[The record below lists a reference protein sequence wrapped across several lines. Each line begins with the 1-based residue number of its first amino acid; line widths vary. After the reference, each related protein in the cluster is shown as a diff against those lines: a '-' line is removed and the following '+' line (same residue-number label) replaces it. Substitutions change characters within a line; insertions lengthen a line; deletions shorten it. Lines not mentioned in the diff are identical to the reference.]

1 MAAQQSPVREPC
13 PGIVDPWLAVVALIW
28 GGNFVTYK
36 ILLDRISPTA
46 VLAVRFVAVTA
57 LLLLFLLVTG
67 RLRRNEPG
75 MWPRLFLAGVL
86 IMGTQQL
93 MFVHGLNLTAAG
105 EGALL
110 FATAPIF
117 TALMAALAGTEAIA
131 GSNWTGVIAAFCG
144 TAMVILGGGREAGV
158 AQSRITG
165 DVLMLGSAVLYA
177 LFMVLSKGLMQR
189 YGALKVVTFAYMF
202 GALVVV
208 PAGAGEALSAD
219 WAGLEPGCWFCLGYL
234 IVLAGVFGFV
244 TWYWRIS
251 RTSAARVAVYQYV
264 VPVVAMIA
272 AAIWLAE
279 RPTMVQLAGALLV
292 LTGLVLARRTPPAQC
307 PA

>member
-1 MAAQQSPVREPC
+1 VTSDGPPAPDTHSA
-13 PGIVDPWLAVVALIW
+13 IVDPWLAVVALIW

-36 ILLDRISPTA
+36 VLLASLPATGL
-46 VLAVRFVAVTA
+46 LAVRFVVVTA
-57 LLLLFLLVTG
+57 LLLLVLWVTG

-75 MWPRLFLAGVL
+75 MWLQLFLAGVL
-86 IMGTQQL
+86 IMGVQQL

-117 TALMAALAGTEAIA
+117 TALMVAAAGTEAITP
-131 GSNWTGVIAAFCG
+131 SNWVGVIAAFLG
-144 TAMVILGGGREAGV
+144 TAMVILGGGAA
-158 AQSRITG
+158 AQVSQARITG
-165 DVLMLGSAVLYA
+165 DLLMLGSAILYA
-177 LFMVLSKGLMQR
+177 LFMALSKGLMER
-189 YGALKVVTFAYMF
+189 YGALKVVTFSYLF
-202 GALVVV
+202 GGLVVV
-208 PAGAGEALSAD
+208 PFGAREALAAD
-219 WAGLEPGCWFCLGYL
+219 WAGLSGACWFCLSYL

-264 VPVVAMIA
+264 VPVVALIA

-279 RPTMVQLAGALLV
+279 RPTAIQLLGALLV
-292 LTGLVLARRTPPAQC
+292 LTGLVFARRTPRVPC
-307 PA
+307 P

>member
-1 MAAQQSPVREPC
+1 MAGQQSSAPEPC
-13 PGIVDPWLAVVALIW
+13 PTIVDPWLAFVALIW

-36 ILLDRISPTA
+36 ILLTNLPATGL
-46 VLAVRFVAVTA
+46 LAVRFVAVTS
-57 LLLLFLLVTG
+57 LLLLFLWVTG

-75 MWPRLFLAGVL
+75 MWLRLFLAGVL

-117 TALMAALAGTEAIA
+117 TALMVAITGAEAITR
-131 GSNWTGVIAAFCG
+131 SSWMGVITAFVG
-144 TAMVILGGGREAGV
+144 TAMVILGGREAAEV
-158 AQSRITG
+158 AHTRITG
-165 DVLMLGSAVLYA
+165 DILMLGSAVLYA
-177 LFMVLSKGLMQR
+177 LFMVLSKGLMER
-189 YGALKVVTFAYMF
+189 YGALKVVSFAYLF

-208 PAGAGEALSAD
+208 PSGAREALAAD
-219 WAGLEPGCWFCLGYL
+219 WAGLRPACWFCLGYL

-251 RTSAARVAVYQYV
+251 RTSAARVAVYQYL
-264 VPVVAMIA
+264 VPVVALIA

-279 RPTMVQLAGALLV
+279 RPTPIQLLGALLV
-292 LTGLVLARRTPPAQC
+292 LTGLVFARLTPRVAC
-307 PA
+307 P